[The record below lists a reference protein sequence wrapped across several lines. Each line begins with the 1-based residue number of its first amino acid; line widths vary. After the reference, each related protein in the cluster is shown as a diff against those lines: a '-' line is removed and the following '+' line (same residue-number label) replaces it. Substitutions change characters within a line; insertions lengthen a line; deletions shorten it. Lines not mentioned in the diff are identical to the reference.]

1 MTSAS
6 PSLFKNYPFRL
17 ILASASP
24 RRRELLSSLGF
35 SFTSTS
41 LDVDESAWPADLRGE
56 DIALYLAKLKAG
68 AYNKTLQNDEILITA
83 DTIVWCE
90 NKIYNKPV
98 DFEDG
103 KRMLRSLSGKMHQV
117 FTAVCL
123 RGSSKTISFY
133 DESRVFFKELSDAE
147 IEFYLTEYKPFDK
160 AGAYGVQDWLGYT
173 GIERIEGSFYN
184 VMGLPV
190 KQLYEQLMGF

>member
-1 MTSAS
+1 MSSAS
-6 PSLFKNYPFRL
+6 PSFFKNYPFKL

-35 SFTSTS
+35 SFTRTS
-41 LDVDESAWPADLRGE
+41 LDVDESGWPSELKAQE
-56 DIALYLAKLKAG
+56 IALYLAKLKAG
-68 AYNKTLQNDEILITA
+68 AYKEALKEDEILITA

-123 RGSSKTISFY
+123 RGREKTISFY
-133 DESRVFFKELSDAE
+133 DESRVYFKELSDAE

-173 GIERIEGSFYN
+173 GIEKIEGSFYN

-190 KQLYEQLMGF
+190 KPLYEQLMAF

>member
-117 FTAVCL
+117 FTAV
-123 RGSSKTISFY
+123 
-133 DESRVFFKELSDAE
+133 
-147 IEFYLTEYKPFDK
+147 
-160 AGAYGVQDWLGYT
+160 
-173 GIERIEGSFYN
+173 
-184 VMGLPV
+184 
-190 KQLYEQLMGF
+190 